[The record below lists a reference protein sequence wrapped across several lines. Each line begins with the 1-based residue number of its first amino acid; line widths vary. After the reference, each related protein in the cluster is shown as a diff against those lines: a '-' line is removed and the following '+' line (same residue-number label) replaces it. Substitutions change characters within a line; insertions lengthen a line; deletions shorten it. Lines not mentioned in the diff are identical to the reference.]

1 METSSR
7 PAETQGADVDRMRA
21 GLDVVREQKSVIARA
36 QAALIRQEAEL
47 AAIALD
53 EMERMT
59 SRASRDREMP
69 MRSLSAE
76 VAFATHVHDLTAQK
90 ELNDAYAFVTR
101 FSATLTALEE
111 ARISK
116 RHADVI
122 LEVGASIDNADV
134 RAAWE
139 HTVLDRAA
147 RETPGR
153 TRAFARQ
160 LAEAVNPVGMSERF
174 AEACETRGVSIV
186 DLDDGMALLQVR
198 LPAALAYGIRDR
210 IRQQARIIRDAANA
224 ERARRAAEKSVTT
237 PADAESARD
246 AATAVDAADF
256 TLDDLTP
263 PPAGEAAE
271 PTPAEVIDDTRTLV
285 QIGADLVS
293 DMLLTGT
300 PAIDPVTDRSSG
312 GLGAIRAHVQVV
324 VPVLTL
330 AGKTHTGA
338 SLHGQIPID
347 PETARRLA
355 GDAPGWD
362 RVMCDPITGTVLE
375 VDRYTPRAD
384 QQRFLRARDQHCRG
398 FGCRQPAHRCQIDH
412 NHEHHEGGPTA
423 IGNLAHLCTRHH
435 TLKTETAW
443 AVRQLGDGSLE
454 FTSPLGNVY
463 TDEPPPRVMFIPDGD
478 PPPF

>member
-1 METSSR
+1 MENSPR
-7 PAETQGADVDRMRA
+7 PGEIRPHEATRMHA
-21 GLDVVREQKSVIARA
+21 GLAGVLEEKAAIARA
-36 QAALIRQEAEL
+36 QAALIRHQAEL
-47 AAIALD
+47 AAVAL
-53 EMERMT
+53 EQMERL
-59 SRASRDREMP
+59 SSQVSRDREMP

-101 FSATLTALEE
+101 FSATLTALED

-134 RAAWE
+134 REAWE
-139 HTVLDRAA
+139 HTVLERAA

-160 LAEAVNPVGMSERF
+160 LAEAVNPVGMSERH
-174 AEACETRGVSIV
+174 AQARETRGVSIV

-237 PADAESARD
+237 PPEPETTPD
-246 AATAVDAADF
+246 AATAADAADF
-256 TLDDLTP
+256 TRDGLTT
-263 PPAGEAAE
+263 PPAGEDAE
-271 PTPAEVIDDTRTLV
+271 PAPAEVIDDTRTMA

-293 DMLLTGT
+293 DMLLTGA
-300 PAIDPVTDRSSG
+300 PAIDPVTDRSAG

-330 AGKTHTGA
+330 AGKTDAGA

-398 FGCRQPAHRCQIDH
+398 FGCRQPAHRCQLDH

-443 AVRQLGDGSLE
+443 TVRQLHDGTLE
-454 FTSPLGNVY
+454 FTSPSATSTPTNRRHG
-463 TDEPPPRVMFIPDGD
+463 
-478 PPPF
+478 

>member
-1 METSSR
+1 MENNPR
-7 PAETQGADVDRMRA
+7 PGEFRPDDAIRMHA
-21 GLDVVREQKSVIARA
+21 GLAGVLEEKAAIARA
-36 QAALIRQEAEL
+36 QAALIRHQAEL

-59 SRASRDREMP
+59 SRASREREMP
-69 MRSLSAE
+69 MRSLAAE

-90 ELNDAYAFVTR
+90 ELNDAYAFVTC
-101 FSATLTALEE
+101 FAATLTALEE

-122 LEVGASIDNADV
+122 LEVGASIDNVDV
-134 RAAWE
+134 REAWE

-160 LAEAVNPVGMSERF
+160 LAEAVNPVSMSERH

-224 ERARRAAEKSVTT
+224 ERARRAADQAAAADDG
-237 PADAESARD
+237 PAPD
-246 AATAVDAADF
+246 AATATDAADSLRDGLMSLPF
-256 TLDDLTP
+256 
-263 PPAGEAAE
+263 GEAAE
-271 PTPAEVIDDTRTLV
+271 TAPAEVIDDTRTMA
-285 QIGADLVS
+285 QIGADLVA
-293 DMLLTGT
+293 DMLLTGA
-300 PAIDPVTDRSSG
+300 PAIDPVTDRSAG

-330 AGKTHTGA
+330 AGKTDSGA

-398 FGCRQPAHRCQIDH
+398 FGCRQPAHRCQVDH

-443 AVRQLGDGSLE
+443 TVRQLGDGSLE

>member
-1 METSSR
+1 MEISPR
-7 PAETQGADVDRMRA
+7 PGEIRPHDANRMHA
-21 GLDVVREQKSVIARA
+21 GLAGVLEEKAVIARA
-36 QAALIRQEAEL
+36 QAALIRHQAEL

-59 SRASRDREMP
+59 SRASREREMP

-76 VAFATHVHDLTAQK
+76 VACATHVHDLTAQK

-101 FSATLTALEE
+101 FAATLAALDE

-122 LEVGASIDNADV
+122 LEVGASIDEADV

-153 TRAFARQ
+153 TRAFARE
-160 LAEAVNPVGMSERF
+160 LAEAVNPVSMSERF

-210 IRQQARIIRDAANA
+210 IRQQARLIRDAANA
-224 ERARRAAEKSVTT
+224 ERARRAAEQSVAT
-237 PADAESARD
+237 PADHEPAPD
-246 AATAVDAADF
+246 AAAPTLCDATAPSAEEDAD
-256 TLDDLTP
+256 
-263 PPAGEAAE
+263 PA
-271 PTPAEVIDDTRTLV
+271 PAEVIDDTRTMA

-300 PAIDPVTDRSSG
+300 PAIDPVADRSAG

-330 AGKTHTGA
+330 AGKTHAGA

-443 AVRQLGDGSLE
+443 TVRQLGDGSLE